1 MPLASKAA
9 PWWPKARPVRA
20 TVAFTA
26 LKEVEVILEVRT
38 YHLKPGAT
46 DEFVRLM
53 RNHAIGLL
61 ETFGIRVVSCGASL
75 VTEDGRRDAFLIRAF
90 DSVDER
96 DEKEQL
102 FYGSDAWRYGPR
114 ESILSLIESYHT
126 VVLELPPEMA
136 PLAGVDEPQA

>member
-1 MPLASKAA
+1 
-9 PWWPKARPVRA
+9 
-20 TVAFTA
+20 
-26 LKEVEVILEVRT
+26 
-38 YHLKPGAT
+38 LKPGAT

-126 VVLELPPEMA
+126 VVFELPPEMG
-136 PLAGVDEPQA
+136 PAGRRRRTTSVS